1 MRQAHPV
8 RPAPDPDLG
17 RLLDRAAGALSHSH
31 PELAGELTARAEPE
45 HEPADPFDS
54 WTGDPQVD
62 WFRSFGYL
70 VLRGF
75 FEPALVEELR
85 DEMVRTMLGVH
96 GDRYYERPPM
106 SGMAGHY
113 TCLLGPWAPRT
124 VELVES
130 SRLVGLAERLVGGG
144 VLPSPCDTQGILY
157 FDHAGWH
164 NDTGI
169 AIRGVK
175 FVSYLES
182 LDADTGALRVF
193 PASHRLI
200 HAERAFAHLYSLDVS
215 VPDAP
220 GQVLTTEPGDV
231 IAFDPLLWH
240 ASWGGRD
247 RHQWSTLYLR
257 DAITPSWR
265 QSLLDWYEDG
275 ASYVDELPEGWRPFD
290 RTWVAEGSGASVEP
304 SWSDSRRF
312 AQRHMWMYRFKWL
325 GVLERF
331 GVADAFRP

>member
-1 MRQAHPV
+1 MSTIRVVH
-8 RPAPDPDLG
+8 PAPDHDLG

-31 PELAGELTARAEPE
+31 PEVARELTDRAERE
-45 HEPADPFDS
+45 HEPPDPFDGFI
-54 WTGDPQVD
+54 GDGQVD

-75 FEPALVEELR
+75 FDPALVAELR
-85 DEMVRTMLGVH
+85 DEMVRTMLDVH
-96 GDRYYERPPM
+96 GDRYYERPPV

-124 VELVES
+124 VELVDS
-130 SRLVGLAERLVGGG
+130 RRLVGLAECLVGGG

-169 AIRGVK
+169 GIRGVK
-175 FVSYLES
+175 LVAYLEPVDGDS
-182 LDADTGALRVF
+182 GALRVL
-193 PASHRLI
+193 PGSHRLPG
-200 HAERAFAHLYSLDVS
+200 AALGHLYSLDLA
-215 VPDAP
+215 VPDVP
-220 GQVLTTEPGDV
+220 GQVLSTEPGDV
-231 IAFDPLLWH
+231 IAFDPHLYH

-247 RHQWSTLYLR
+247 RHQWSTLYVR

-265 QSLLDWYEDG
+265 QGILDWFEDG
-275 ASYVDELPEGWRPFD
+275 ASHVEDLPQGWRPFD
-290 RTWVAEGSGASVEP
+290 HAWVAVGSGDLNDP
-304 SWSDSRRF
+304 RLT
-312 AQRHMWMYRFKWL
+312 QRHRWIYRFNRL
-325 GVLERF
+325 GVLARF